1 MASIVKRKSK
11 YSVVYNIVD
20 ENGVKR
26 QRWETFASQA
36 EAKKRKAQIE
46 YQQSTG
52 TFIAPTAKTIRELLE
67 EYINIYGINT
77 WALSTYESR
86 RALIDNYINP
96 IIGDMPLE
104 QATPRVMDKYYRD
117 LLTVKAKPRPYQTPR
132 NEYLSP
138 RTVKEIHKIL
148 RNAFNQA
155 VKWEMISRN
164 PVLNATL
171 PKCETKPREIWTA
184 DTLFHALELCDDDNL
199 ALALNLAFSCSLRM
213 GEMLALTWDC
223 IDISA
228 ESISHDC
235 ASIFVNK
242 ELQRVQKQ
250 SLEMLDGKGVIKVFP
265 SILVSKHTALVLKE
279 PKTKTSI
286 RKVFLPKTVAEMLV
300 AWKMEQDAAIE
311 AIGNEY
317 AAFNLVIATPVGLP
331 CESAQIRK
339 ARGLNKMINQ
349 PIIERKTPVDFCYVT
364 CNNDTKPIR
373 EWMEMNHL
381 KEENISLAKLNHARD
396 AYAVFLY
403 PGGFCK
409 PNGNDVHVNNLPKGL
424 TAVGTLFFNRDAY
437 IIHCKDYKNQ
447 KEWEAKRNPVRYESN
462 LGKSYDAKN
471 MSECIRLVRTCTE
484 IAKGETY
491 KVNRKGIDD
500 EFLLRVRAHEF
511 EYEELMDIATGD
523 IEKME
528 RAIEHSTI
536 PEAIDRPLIDSMML
550 DIRNKLG

>member
-250 SLEMLDGKGVIKVFP
+250 CRLLAYISSYIHRNSFVTN
-265 SILVSKHTALVLKE
+265 VS
-279 PKTKTSI
+279 
-286 RKVFLPKTVAEMLV
+286 
-300 AWKMEQDAAIE
+300 
-311 AIGNEY
+311 
-317 AAFNLVIATPVGLP
+317 
-331 CESAQIRK
+331 
-339 ARGLNKMINQ
+339 
-349 PIIERKTPVDFCYVT
+349 
-364 CNNDTKPIR
+364 
-373 EWMEMNHL
+373 
-381 KEENISLAKLNHARD
+381 
-396 AYAVFLY
+396 AVFLSR
-403 PGGFCK
+403 
-409 PNGNDVHVNNLPKGL
+409 LP
-424 TAVGTLFFNRDAY
+424 
-437 IIHCKDYKNQ
+437 
-447 KEWEAKRNPVRYESN
+447 
-462 LGKSYDAKN
+462 
-471 MSECIRLVRTCTE
+471 
-484 IAKGETY
+484 
-491 KVNRKGIDD
+491 
-500 EFLLRVRAHEF
+500 
-511 EYEELMDIATGD
+511 
-523 IEKME
+523 
-528 RAIEHSTI
+528 
-536 PEAIDRPLIDSMML
+536 
-550 DIRNKLG
+550 

>member
-1 MASIVKRKSK
+1 MFEERIAEMNRETETMQAHYAPEKRT
-11 YSVVYNIVD
+11 YTVD
-20 ENGVKR
+20 EIQDILGI
-26 QRWETFASQA
+26 SQ
-36 EAKKRKAQIE
+36 
-46 YQQSTG
+46 
-52 TFIAPTAKTIRELLE
+52 PTA
-67 EYINIYGINT
+67 Y
-77 WALSTYESR
+77 
-86 RALIDNYINP
+86 
-96 IIGDMPLE
+96 MPLE

-286 RKVFLPKTVAEMLV
+286 RKVFLPKTVAEMLLKRQ
-300 AWKMEQDAAIE
+300 AEQNELKELFGDEYTDYGLVFCSPMGTPIE
-311 AIGNEY
+311 GQ
-317 AAFNLVIATPVGLP
+317 VINRALNKLIEDNGLP
-331 CESAQIRK
+331 KVVFHSLRHSSITYKLKLNGGDMKSVQGDSGHAQLKMVADVYSHIIDEDRRLNAK
-339 ARGLNKMINQ
+339 RFEDAFYSGHKTEDELDGLHACSIEQAAAPQ
-349 PIIERKTPVDFCYVT
+349 PAEPETDQQLLLKLLNNPEMAALLKT
-364 CNNDTKPIR
+364 
-373 EWMEMNHL
+373 
-381 KEENISLAKLNHARD
+381 LAKSL
-396 AYAVFLY
+396 
-403 PGGFCK
+403 
-409 PNGNDVHVNNLPKGL
+409 
-424 TAVGTLFFNRDAY
+424 
-437 IIHCKDYKNQ
+437 
-447 KEWEAKRNPVRYESN
+447 
-462 LGKSYDAKN
+462 
-471 MSECIRLVRTCTE
+471 
-484 IAKGETY
+484 
-491 KVNRKGIDD
+491 
-500 EFLLRVRAHEF
+500 
-511 EYEELMDIATGD
+511 
-523 IEKME
+523 
-528 RAIEHSTI
+528 
-536 PEAIDRPLIDSMML
+536 
-550 DIRNKLG
+550 